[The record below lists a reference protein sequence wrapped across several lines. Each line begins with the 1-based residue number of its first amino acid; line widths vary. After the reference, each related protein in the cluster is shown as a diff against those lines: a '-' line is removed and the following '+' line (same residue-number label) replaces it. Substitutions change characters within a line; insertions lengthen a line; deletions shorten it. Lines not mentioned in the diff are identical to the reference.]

1 MCGASSGVWGG
12 AHGQD
17 HRSNVGGVSQSGAP
31 EEIQDSVSDSGVKG
45 AAGINKAQVTQATID
60 RADEGEF
67 ERMYMAHE
75 TDEPTR
81 DAFPN
86 GWGDI
91 GGDALD

>member
-1 MCGASSGVWGG
+1 MVL
-12 AHGQD
+12 D
-17 HRSNVGGVSQSGAP
+17 ITKYVRT
-31 EEIQDSVSDSGVKG
+31 E
-45 AAGINKAQVTQATID
+45 AAANNKAQVKQAMID

-67 ERMYMAHE
+67 GGMYMARE

>member
-1 MCGASSGVWGG
+1 M
-12 AHGQD
+12 Q
-17 HRSNVGGVSQSGAP
+17 
-31 EEIQDSVSDSGVKG
+31 EM
-45 AAGINKAQVTQATID
+45 ID

-67 ERMYMAHE
+67 VEMYMTHE

-86 GWGDI
+86 GLGDI

>member
-1 MCGASSGVWGG
+1 MIG
-12 AHGQD
+12 
-17 HRSNVGGVSQSGAP
+17 
-31 EEIQDSVSDSGVKG
+31 
-45 AAGINKAQVTQATID
+45 

-67 ERMYMAHE
+67 VGMYMDHE

-91 GGDALD
+91 GGDALDLQV